1 MELAT
6 GYGEVLRLA
15 TSRAHDDSGGQRKT
29 SRVQAL

>member
-1 MELAT
+1 
-6 GYGEVLRLA
+6 VLRLA